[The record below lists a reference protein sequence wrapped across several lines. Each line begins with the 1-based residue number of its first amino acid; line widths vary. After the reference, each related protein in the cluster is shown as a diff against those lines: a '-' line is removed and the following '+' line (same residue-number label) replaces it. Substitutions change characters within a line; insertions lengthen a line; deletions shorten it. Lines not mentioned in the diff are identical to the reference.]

1 MNSRIPSISKRFAY
15 LTPKNSFSALHLD
28 VHRWAAIASPVL
40 VGLGL
45 GVLVLITR
53 QLPSNWG
60 TLLLVLVP
68 AFTGLMLIANLDRV
82 VEPSRIVF
90 TVILIGIV
98 LNLDVTV
105 VRRDY
110 PGILMSFDSWRVSM
124 VTIAIVLGYALW
136 LIEEIRSGPSADV
149 HLFPSVIVP
158 AMGLLVAS
166 IVSVIRAVDTTLS
179 LFWIFLL
186 IELILTFFYIANKI
200 KTRDDL
206 NFFLVIAMLCFLL
219 ESGLMVLQYYT
230 GFQLNVAG
238 VSGGSYGGSS
248 GGGSRVT
255 GTMGTANDA
264 GEYAATGL
272 LIAVGI
278 LLSSTKRS
286 EKRLAALA
294 VGLGAIALVVTF
306 SRSSWRGF
314 LLAVAG
320 FLVVG
325 VLKGHIKIEIVLIL
339 LVLFCL
345 VFVVFYGPI
354 MSRLTSNDDSAK
366 SRPTMAELA
375 WGVIKTHPIWGVGAN
390 NYSLVAFRY
399 APPGFDPYPYLN
411 VYRVGTHPVHNRY
424 LLIWA
429 ETGLPGIISFV
440 LLLIAAALQG
450 LKAANLPDRRL
461 SLIAL
466 ALVAA
471 LASYSIHL
479 TTDHLLNRS
488 VTRWV
493 WFIIAL
499 LVSMYR
505 VGKTRTVVS

>member
-1 MNSRIPSISKRFAY
+1 MNSRITSISKRFAY
-15 LTPKNSFSALHLD
+15 LTPKNSLSNLRLD
-28 VHRWAAIASPVL
+28 AHRWSAIASPIL
-40 VGLGL
+40 VGFSL

-53 QLPSNWG
+53 QLPSNWS
-60 TLLLVLVP
+60 TLLLMLVP
-68 AFTGLMLIANLDRV
+68 AFTALMLIANLDRTI
-82 VEPSRIVF
+82 EPSRIVL
-90 TVILIGIV
+90 TVIMIGIV

-110 PGILMSFDSWRVSM
+110 PGILMSFDSWRVSV
-124 VTIAIVLGYALW
+124 VTVAIILGYALW
-136 LIEEIRSGPSADV
+136 LIEEIRSGPSARV

-166 IVSVIRAVDTTLS
+166 IVSVVRAVDTTLS
-179 LFWIFLL
+179 MFWIVLL
-186 IELILTFFYIANKI
+186 IELIVTLFYIANQI

-206 NFFLVIAMLCFLL
+206 NFFLVLAMLCFVL
-219 ESGLMVLQYYT
+219 EVGLMVLQYYT
-230 GFQLNVAG
+230 GFQLQVAG
-238 VSGGSYGGSS
+238 VSGGTYGGAS
-248 GGGSRVT
+248 GGNARVT

-272 LIAVGI
+272 LIAIGI

-320 FLVVG
+320 FLALG

-345 VFVVFYGPI
+345 VFVAFYSPI
-354 MSRLTSNDDSAK
+354 MTRLTSDDDSAK
-366 SRPTMAELA
+366 SRPPMAELA
-375 WGVIKTHPIWGVGAN
+375 WGVIKAYPIWGVGAN

-399 APPGFDPYPYLN
+399 APPGFDPYPYVN

-429 ETGLPGIISFV
+429 ELGLPGIVSFV
-440 LLLIAAALQG
+440 LLLLAAALQG
-450 LKAANLPDRRL
+450 IKAANLPDRRL

-488 VTRWV
+488 LTRWV
-493 WFIIAL
+493 WLIIAL
-499 LVSMYR
+499 LVSMNR
-505 VGKTRTVVS
+505 VGKTRSIVS